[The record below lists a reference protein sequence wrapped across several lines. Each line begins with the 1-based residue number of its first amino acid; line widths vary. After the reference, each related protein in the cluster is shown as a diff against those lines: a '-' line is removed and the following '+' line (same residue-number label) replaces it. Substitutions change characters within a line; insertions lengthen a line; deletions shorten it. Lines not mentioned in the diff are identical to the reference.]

1 MPHLVR
7 QRETFAAFLRENRNY
22 FRFVA
27 SHQDVRLRAF
37 RWVAGGATGDMPPPL
52 RYPDDVML
60 TLSDQVSPE
69 VEIFDAVAV
78 AAELERL
85 THVHAGNE
93 RELRLA
99 VSRQLKAALARGR
112 AAVERLLI
120 ADRHGRRCAERLSL
134 MQDEIIRLLF
144 EFAIK
149 HLYPAQNP
157 SEAER
162 MAIVATGGYGRGVL
176 AAGSDIDLLF
186 LLPYK
191 QTAWGESVAETIL
204 YCLWD
209 MGLKVGHATR
219 SVNECIRQAKAD
231 MTIRTSVLEA
241 RYLLGDHKL
250 YGELVA
256 RFDKE
261 VVQGTAAE
269 FVAAKLAE
277 REERHRRAGQ
287 SRYLVEPNVK
297 DGKGGQRDLHTLY
310 WIAKYV
316 YRVREREELI
326 AHGVYDPREY
336 RRFRRCG
343 DFLWAVRCH
352 MHFLTGRAEERL
364 SFAIQREIA
373 VRLAYTEHPGLRDV
387 ERFMKHYFLIAK
399 DVGDLT
405 AILCAKLED
414 SQAKAMPVLSRMM
427 AKFRPRARH
436 TLSETEDFVV
446 DYNRINVADE
456 NVFKRD
462 PVNLIRIFHL
472 AQKYNLAFHPDAM
485 HLATRSLKLIDQT
498 LRENEEANRL
508 FLQILTSKNDG
519 ETVLRRMNEAGVLG
533 QFVPAFGRIVAMMQF
548 NMYHHYTVDEHL
560 LRCIGVLAD
569 IEAARTEDT
578 KLANELMRSIQPRH
592 RELLYVTLFLHD
604 IAKGRIEDHSI
615 AGARVA
621 RNLCPRLG
629 FSPAETETVAWLI
642 EVHLVMST
650 VAQSRDLSDRMTI
663 ENFSAVVQSVERLK
677 LLTILTAADIK
688 AVGPGVWNG
697 WKAQLIRT
705 LYYETE
711 PVLTGGF
718 SEVNR
723 AQRVAVAQAEF
734 RGELADWT
742 AAEVDAYIALHYPAY
757 WLKVDLPQ
765 KIAHARFLRSAAQ
778 AGRSLATSASFPA
791 ARGVTELTVLA
802 PDHPWLLSIIAG
814 ACAVAG
820 ANIVDAQI
828 FTTTDGRAL
837 DTISVS
843 REFELDDD
851 EARRAA
857 RITDSI
863 EKALRGD
870 LKLPEVV
877 AKRASA
883 KARLKA
889 FAVPSE
895 VTINNGWS
903 NRYTMVEVTGL
914 DRPGLLF
921 ELTATL
927 SKLSLNI
934 ASAHV
939 ATFGERV
946 VDVFYITDLFGAKIT
961 SATRQATIKRALI
974 ALLAPASTMAERPAK
989 GAAAG

>member
-1 MPHLVR
+1 MLILPETS
-7 QRETFAAFLRENRNY
+7 REAA
-22 FRFVA
+22 
-27 SHQDVRLRAF
+27 
-37 RWVAGGATGDMPPPL
+37 
-52 RYPDDVML
+52 
-60 TLSDQVSPE
+60 
-69 VEIFDAVAV
+69 IFDAVAI

-85 THVHAGNE
+85 AEVHAGNE
-93 RELRLA
+93 LELRLA
-99 VSRQLKAALARGR
+99 VSRRLRAELARGR
-112 AAVERLLI
+112 TEIERLLL
-120 ADRHGRRCAERLSL
+120 ADRHGRRCAERLST
-134 MQDEIIRLLF
+134 MQDEIVRVLF

-162 MAIVATGGYGRGVL
+162 MAVVATGGYGRGVL
-176 AAGSDIDLLF
+176 AAGSDVDLLF

-219 SVNECIRQAKAD
+219 SVSECIRAAKAD
-231 MTIRTSVLEA
+231 MTIRTALLEA
-241 RYLLGDHKL
+241 RYLLGDRKL
-250 YGELVA
+250 YDEFMT

-261 VVQGTAAE
+261 VVQGTAAQ

-297 DGKGGQRDLHTLY
+297 DGKGGLRDLHTLY

-326 AHGVYDPREY
+326 ALGVYDPREY

-352 MHFLTGRAEERL
+352 MHFLAGRAEERL
-364 SFAIQREIA
+364 SFDIQREIA
-373 VRLAYTEHPGLRDV
+373 VRLGYTEHPGLRDV

-405 AILCAKLED
+405 AILCAKLEN
-414 SQAKAMPVLSRMM
+414 SHAKAMPVLSRMM
-427 AKFRPRARH
+427 ARFRPRARH
-436 TLSETEDFVV
+436 TLSESEDFVV

-485 HLATRSLKLIDQT
+485 HLATRSLKLIDQP
-498 LRENEEANRL
+498 LRENDEANRL
-508 FLQILTSKNDG
+508 FLAILTSKNDA

-560 LRCIGVLAD
+560 VRCIGALSD
-569 IEAARTEDT
+569 IEAGRAEDAKFAT
-578 KLANELMRSIQPRH
+578 ELMRTIQPRH
-592 RELLYVTLFLHD
+592 SDLLYVVLFLHD

-615 AGARVA
+615 AGARIA
-621 RNLCPRLG
+621 RNLCPWLG

-642 EVHLVMST
+642 EVHLVMSS

-663 ENFSAVVQSVERLK
+663 ENFSAVIQSVERLK

-723 AQRVAVAQAEF
+723 AQRVALAQAEF
-734 RGELADWT
+734 RAELTDWT
-742 AAEVDAYIALHYPAY
+742 AAELDGYIALHYPAY
-757 WLKVDLPQ
+757 WLKVDLPH
-765 KIAHARFLRSAAQ
+765 KVAHAQFLRSASQ
-778 AGRSLATSASFPA
+778 AGKSLATSVSFAA

-837 DTISVS
+837 DTISIS
-843 REFELDDD
+843 REFELDAD

-857 RITDSI
+857 RVTDSI

-877 AKRASA
+877 AKRETAR
-883 KARLKA
+883 ARLKA
-889 FAVPSE
+889 FALLPE
-895 VTINNGWS
+895 VNINNGWS

-921 ELTATL
+921 ELTRTL

-934 ASAHV
+934 GSAHV

-946 VDVFYITDLFGAKIT
+946 VDVFYVTDLFGAKIT
-961 SATRQATIKRALI
+961 SPTRQATIKRALI
-974 ALLAPASTMAERPAK
+974 SLLSPAPATAAKPAK
-989 GAAAG
+989 TAAVG